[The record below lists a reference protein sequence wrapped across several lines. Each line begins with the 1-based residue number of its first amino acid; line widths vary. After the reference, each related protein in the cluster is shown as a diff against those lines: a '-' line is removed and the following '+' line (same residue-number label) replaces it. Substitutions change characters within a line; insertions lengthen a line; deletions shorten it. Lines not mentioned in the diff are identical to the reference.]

1 MRTVRGD
8 RVRITETDATRRSGQ
23 HHRQPANVEQC
34 SRLHRRGA
42 STHVCI
48 PRTIGGQLGS
58 VALWCGVVARRL
70 LWLSSAA
77 RRFVIAALLVR
88 WLDEWWSYLPAGIIE
103 DLRDELGVTYAQ
115 AGWLIAIA
123 FGGGLVGGP
132 LGALADH
139 VDRRRMAV
147 TGGVL
152 QTAGLATFALGRSFP
167 VLALSM
173 FVLGAASDLVIRP
186 LESGLAETSGDDL
199 DRMLGRQH
207 LLAFVGD
214 FVGPA
219 LLAIGAATALGWRG
233 AFWITT
239 AALAVF
245 TITLASA
252 DFPPPQRPEAES
264 TRALRGFTRMLRR
277 PEVLWLAL
285 VEILHGWRARA
296 VTPWHRHWRP
306 DM

>member
-1 MRTVRGD
+1 M
-8 RVRITETDATRRSGQ
+8 
-23 HHRQPANVEQC
+23 
-34 SRLHRRGA
+34 
-42 STHVCI
+42 
-48 PRTIGGQLGS
+48 
-58 VALWCGVVARRL
+58 
-70 LWLSSAA
+70 
-77 RRFVIAALLVR
+77 IAALLVR

-252 DFPPPQRPEAES
+252 DFPPPQRPEADS

-285 VEILHGWRARA
+285 VEILLFPLDEQILGFAVARVASTGSHTVAQALAAGYVAGGIVGSTYVDRRGVSRRAGTTGRRDHCCCWRGQSVPPPHLNQSAR
-296 VTPWHRHWRP
+296 PCR
-306 DM
+306 